1 MIGLGASL
9 GLLEELGVAHIDAHT
24 IALSRYTI
32 EQLTA
37 AGLEVI
43 TPPDALG
50 PIVTFRSPVDA
61 ATTEQIVQKLAAERI
76 VVVKHLDAAG
86 AAYIRLSFH
95 CYNVTA
101 EVDRFIEVYQT
112 ATRA

>member
-9 GLLEELGVAHIDAHT
+9 ALLEELGVAHIDAHT
-24 IALSRYTI
+24 TALSRYAI

-43 TPPDALG
+43 TPRDALG
-50 PIVTFRSPVDA
+50 PIVTFRSPLDA
-61 ATTEQIVQKLAAERI
+61 AATEQIVQQLAAERV

-86 AAYIRLSFH
+86 AAFIRLSFH
-95 CYNVTA
+95 CYNTLA
-101 EVDRFIEVYQT
+101 EVDRFVEVYQ
-112 ATRA
+112 AVCD